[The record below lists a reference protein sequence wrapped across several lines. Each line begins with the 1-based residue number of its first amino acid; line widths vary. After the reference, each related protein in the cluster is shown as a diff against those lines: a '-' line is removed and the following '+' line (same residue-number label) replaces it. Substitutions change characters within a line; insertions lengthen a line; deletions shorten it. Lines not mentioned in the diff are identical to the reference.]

1 MLRGVTFRSY
11 LATGMAQVSQVVLG
25 VKNPPANSGDAKDEG
40 LIPGS
45 GRSPGVGNSNTLQQS
60 CLENS
65 MGRGSWQA
73 TVQGVAESQTQLSTE
88 PMAQATANPKGASIV
103 RPTLNRLQSRALC

>member
-11 LATGMAQVSQVVLG
+11 LTTGMAQASQVVLV

-45 GRSPGVGNSNTLQQS
+45 GRSPGVGNSNTLQ
-60 CLENS
+60 
-65 MGRGSWQA
+65 
-73 TVQGVAESQTQLSTE
+73 
-88 PMAQATANPKGASIV
+88 
-103 RPTLNRLQSRALC
+103 